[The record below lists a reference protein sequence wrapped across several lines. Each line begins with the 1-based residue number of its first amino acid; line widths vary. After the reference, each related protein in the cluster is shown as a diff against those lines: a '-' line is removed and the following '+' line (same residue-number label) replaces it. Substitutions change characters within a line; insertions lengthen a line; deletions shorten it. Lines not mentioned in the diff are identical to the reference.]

1 MGGPFATPENPAMTI
16 TNTASLANHTVLP
29 SFIKYTQI
37 GTGATSTLNFEVNTS
52 DNLAAGTYQII
63 VTATFSLSPFPSQT

>member
-1 MGGPFATPENPAMTI
+1 MGGPFTTPENPAMTI
-16 TNTASLANHTVLP
+16 TNTASFANLAVLP

-52 DNLAAGTYQII
+52 DNLSVGTYHII
-63 VTATFSLSPFPSQT
+63 VTTTFSLSPLPSQT